1 MISQNEMVRLL
12 LSDSNYTIPDIDYS
26 TPKMH
31 QKIIR
36 VRTGIREIQRIV
48 NESVH
53 PEHRLDIVKHLTEA
67 YPGFKITLIP
77 VALRKLNEK
86 LPDFSP
92 AAGGSKKKKR
102 KRKRTLRKRR

>member
-1 MISQNEMVRLL
+1 MSSKYDMVRLL
-12 LSDSNYTIPDIDYS
+12 LSDPNYTIPDIDYS

-36 VRTGIREIQRIV
+36 VQEGITGLQTILNQAADPEERNNLVQHL
-48 NESVH
+48 NE
-53 PEHRLDIVKHLTEA
+53 E

-86 LPDFSP
+86 LPDVST

-102 KRKRTLRKRR
+102 KNKTFRKRR